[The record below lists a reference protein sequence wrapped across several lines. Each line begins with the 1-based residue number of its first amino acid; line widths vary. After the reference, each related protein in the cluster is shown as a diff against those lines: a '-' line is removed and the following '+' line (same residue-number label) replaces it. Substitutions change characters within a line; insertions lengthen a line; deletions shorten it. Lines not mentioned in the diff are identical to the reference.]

1 MTLDQFLRIIR
12 ARWKLSLS
20 ILLLSVMATVL
31 ASLVFPKKY
40 AAVAK
45 VLIDGRPDPVSGNQL
60 SANATNMTMLTTQLD
75 IIQSERVARQVV
87 TALKIGDDAALRA
100 DWVKATKE
108 RGDYTAWV
116 ADVIGKGL
124 KVSLSSRESNVI
136 EIQYEGSDP
145 AFAATLANAFAQAY
159 IDTTVQVKVNPAKQY
174 SDFFEERSRLARE
187 KLDAAQQKLAAAQ
200 KERGILATDERLD
213 IEMARLADL
222 SQQVMALRAM
232 KTEADTRTSEAR
244 KNLDGSIDVMNN
256 LTVSGLKSEIAK
268 AESTL
273 QQLLARYG
281 DQYPTVVEVRAS
293 LDSLRAQLRR
303 ETGRVSSS
311 LGMNSNMSNTRE
323 AVADQAYGVQREKL
337 MKLKEARSELA
348 VLEREVENAQR
359 MYEAIM
365 TRMGQTSL
373 EGASAQS
380 PVSFLSAAVEP
391 TSASSPKIVL
401 NTVAAFVLGSLVA
414 IIAALVA
421 EMFDRRVRSGDDLT
435 ELLETPVIGRLPGP
449 SGRTSSRF
457 SLRKGAAH
465 DADRPALA

>member
-20 ILLLSVMATVL
+20 ILLLSVITTVC

-45 VLIDGRPDPVSGNQL
+45 VLIDGRPDPVSGNQM
-60 SANATNMTMLTTQLD
+60 SANATNMTMLTTQID

-87 TALKIGDDAALRA
+87 TALKIGDDPTLRS
-100 DWVKATKE
+100 DWVKSTKE

-116 ADVIGKGL
+116 ADVVGKGL

-145 AFAATLANAFAQAY
+145 EFAATLANAFAQAY
-159 IDTTVQVKVNPAKQY
+159 IDTTIQVKVNPARQY
-174 SDFFEERSRLARE
+174 NDFFEERARLARE

-200 KERGILATDERLD
+200 KERGILATEERMD
-213 IEMARLADL
+213 IEMVRLADL

-232 KTEADTRTSEAR
+232 KTEADTRTSESR
-244 KNLDGSIDVMNN
+244 KNLDGAIDVMSNS
-256 LTVSGLKSEIAK
+256 TVSGLKSEIAK
-268 AESTL
+268 TESTL

-293 LDSLRAQLRR
+293 LESLRSQLRR
-303 ETGRVSSS
+303 ETARVSTS
-311 LGMNSNMSNTRE
+311 LGMNSSMSGTRE
-323 AVADQAYGVQREKL
+323 SVADKAYNAQREKL
-337 MKLKEARSELA
+337 MKLKEARSELS

-365 TRMGQTSL
+365 TRMGQTTL
-373 EGASAQS
+373 ESASAQS
-380 PVSFLSAAVEP
+380 PVSILSSAVEP
-391 TSASSPKIVL
+391 ASASSPKLLL
-401 NTVAAFVLGSLVA
+401 NTVISIVLGSLVA
-414 IIAALVA
+414 IIAALLL
-421 EMFDRRVRSGDDLT
+421 EMFDRRVRSGDDLA
-435 ELLETPVIGRLPGP
+435 ELLETPLIGRLPGP
-449 SGRTSSRF
+449 AERSSSKF
-457 SLRKGAAH
+457 SLRKRAARN
-465 DADRPALA
+465 ADRPALA